1 MLPFKVMFL
10 RSKNKSF
17 KYNPPA
23 DPLKIIY
30 KDSSLLVI
38 DKQRGILSVPGR
50 LPQHKDSVYSRA
62 SDLFGEVY
70 PVHRLD
76 MATSGLIIFARSK
89 FAERYLMAQF
99 RDRKIYKVYNAVV
112 SGKLSKK
119 KGFIDAPLIGDWD
132 NRPKQKV
139 DFDKGKFS
147 LTEYEVLSYFNGN
160 TYLKLVPVTGRTH
173 QLRVHMSFIGHPIL
187 GDDLYG
193 NSTRFGKVDGLF
205 LNSSV
210 LSVNCTFFNKIFYS
224 EFFF

>member
-1 MLPFKVMFL
+1 MFP
-10 RSKNKSF
+10 RSKKKSF
-17 KYNPPA
+17 KYHPPT

-30 KDSSLLVI
+30 KDNSLLVI

-62 SDLFGEVY
+62 ADLFGDIY

-76 MATSGLIIFARSK
+76 MATSGLIMFARSK
-89 FAERYLMAQF
+89 FAERYLMSQF

-119 KGFIDAPLIGDWD
+119 KGFIDVPLISDWD

-147 LTEYEVLSYFNGN
+147 LTEYEVLSYCNGN

-193 NSTRFGKVDGLF
+193 NSVCFGKADSLL

-210 LSVNCTFFNKIFYS
+210 LSVNSTFFNKIFYS